1 MSSPYEPRHSLP
13 GADADGATA
22 TPGTSTGGEATTG
35 AGRHQLPDDHATAPA
50 DTGAAPS
57 TVATAD
63 GDAPATAV
71 GAALDAP
78 AKERNNV
85 PVVFACLMIGML
97 MSSLGQMIFST
108 ALPTIVG
115 DLGGVEQMSW
125 IITIFLM
132 TMTIGLPIY
141 GKLGDQIGRK
151 PLYIFALSMFLL
163 GSVIGGFAQNMNMMI
178 VARGVQGIGGGGLMV
193 LSQAIIADVVPAR
206 QRGKFMG
213 VMGAVFGLSSVLGPL
228 LGGFFTDG
236 PGWRWT
242 LWFNIPLAIIA
253 IVMAALFLHLPKR
266 ATGLDIDVWGTATL
280 AVGTASLILVATWGG
295 RQYDWASAQ
304 IIGLSVLTV
313 VCIVAFVLIERRTRS
328 PLIPMHLF
336 GVRNF
341 VLSTVAGFI
350 VGIIMFGTLSY
361 MPTYIQMVHSM
372 SPTRAGLMI
381 LPMMVGLMLTSITV
395 GQFVSRTGR
404 YKWFPVLGM
413 VVTAVAMVFMGRL
426 EAHDSLTHL
435 GVILFVYG
443 FGLGCTMQIIVLI
456 VQNAFPVSMVGT
468 ATASNNFFRQIGGAL
483 GSAVVGSVFTHRLSA
498 SIADNAPDAFRAAA
512 DEVGPEKAGAL
523 AQMFENGGAHNLTPS
538 TLSTLPSAVHEM
550 ILQAYN
556 SALTP
561 VFIALAPVV
570 LVAAIVLAFNR
581 QDELAETVE

>member
-13 GADADGATA
+13 GADDDGATA
-22 TPGTSTGGEATTG
+22 TPETSTGGEATTG
-35 AGRHQLPDDHATAPA
+35 AGRHQLPDDPATAPA
-50 DTGAAPS
+50 DTAAAPS

-341 VLSTVAGFI
+341 VLSTIAGFI

-395 GQFVSRTGR
+395 GQFV
-404 YKWFPVLGM
+404 
-413 VVTAVAMVFMGRL
+413 
-426 EAHDSLTHL
+426 
-435 GVILFVYG
+435 
-443 FGLGCTMQIIVLI
+443 
-456 VQNAFPVSMVGT
+456 
-468 ATASNNFFRQIGGAL
+468 
-483 GSAVVGSVFTHRLSA
+483 
-498 SIADNAPDAFRAAA
+498 
-512 DEVGPEKAGAL
+512 
-523 AQMFENGGAHNLTPS
+523 
-538 TLSTLPSAVHEM
+538 
-550 ILQAYN
+550 
-556 SALTP
+556 
-561 VFIALAPVV
+561 
-570 LVAAIVLAFNR
+570 
-581 QDELAETVE
+581 